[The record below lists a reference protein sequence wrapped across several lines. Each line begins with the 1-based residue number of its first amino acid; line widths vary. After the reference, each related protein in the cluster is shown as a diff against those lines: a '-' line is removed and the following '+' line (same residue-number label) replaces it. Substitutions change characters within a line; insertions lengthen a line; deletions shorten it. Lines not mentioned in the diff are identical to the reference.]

1 MSDAKQPV
9 EKPLPTTPPIDD
21 RANQAFLDALVDTD
35 GRPNRE
41 AEAIVE
47 IEGFDDDGEPQ

>member
-1 MSDAKQPV
+1 MNDTRQPV

-21 RANQAFLDALVDTD
+21 RANQAFLDALIDTD
-35 GRPNRE
+35 GRPNHD

-47 IEGFDDDGEPQ
+47 IEGIDEDGEPQ